1 MDSHRKS
8 DRYTAFARN
17 WKLIGITSRKRW
29 QKSGIQDKVLWRVLK
44 KIVGSDEG
52 DKIINDA
59 CYAVGLLDGQAL
71 RDDGGDRVDSGTGEH
86 GKDNTGDVGS
96 EGTGGVAK
104 TCLTTLELMCL
115 LSGIHAELRSAN
127 KKPVLRIMDCPYAD
141 VLAGIYPPD
150 NICKCHASGMIHAI
164 DRRSKLIRRR
174 KMCTGD
180 TYCEFAVEGDI

>member
-29 QKSGIQDKVLWRVLK
+29 QKSGIQDKVLWRVLER
-44 KIVGSDEG
+44 IVGSDDG

-71 RDDGGDRVDSGTGEH
+71 HDDSGA
-86 GKDNTGDVGS
+86 GKDDMDDVGS
-96 EGTGGVAK
+96 ASKGRVAK

-115 LSGIHAELRSAN
+115 LSGIPAELLSVN

-150 NICKCHASGMIHAI
+150 NICKCHACGMVHAI

-174 KMCTGD
+174 KMCAGD
-180 TYCEFAVEGDI
+180 SYCEFVVEGDI

>member
-29 QKSGIQDKVLWRVLK
+29 QKSGIQDKVLWRVLER
-44 KIVGSDEG
+44 IVGSDDG
-52 DKIINDA
+52 GRIIDDA

-71 RDDGGDRVDSGTGEH
+71 RDGGGSSGGDGAGEYGKDGG
-86 GKDNTGDVGS
+86 GDVGS
-96 EGTGGVAK
+96 GGKGGVAK

-115 LSGIHAELRSAN
+115 LSGIHAELRNVN
-127 KKPVLRIMDCPYAD
+127 KKPVLRVMDCPYAD

-150 NICKCHASGMIHAI
+150 SICKCHASGMVHAI
-164 DRRSKLIRRR
+164 DRRSKLIRRL
-174 KMCTGD
+174 KMCAGD
-180 TYCEFAVEGDI
+180 SYCEFVVEDDI

>member
-29 QKSGIQDKVLWRVLK
+29 QKSGIQDKVLWRVLER
-44 KIVGSDEG
+44 IVGSDDG
-52 DKIINDA
+52 DKIIDDA

-71 RDDGGDRVDSGTGEH
+71 RDDSGA
-86 GKDNTGDVGS
+86 GKDRGDVGS
-96 EGTGGVAK
+96 GSAGWVAK

-115 LSGIHAELRSAN
+115 LSGIHAELRSVN
-127 KKPVLRIMDCPYAD
+127 KKPVLRVVDCPYAD

-150 NICKCHASGMIHAI
+150 NICKCHASGMVHAI
-164 DRRSKLIRRR
+164 DRRAKLVRRL
-174 KMCTGD
+174 KMCAGD
-180 TYCEFAVEGDI
+180 SYCEFVVEGGI